1 MRKPSRHVV
10 NTFSCAENA
19 FITIRTGFTPPWLH
33 AEIPHLSAMTF
44 ASSETCVF
52 SDRVLMSAL
61 TCTPAAGFITAC
73 HTCACRLLSHLSFLT
88 VRWASLQSE
97 RRGSV
102 VKQSMGGRSDDAE
115 PGCIACA
122 FLGFSVPHMLILYVF
137 VESCWFL
144 KMLHSSM
151 SCLPRMNITGS
162 SPM

>member
-10 NTFSCAENA
+10 NSFSCAENA

-33 AEIPHLSAMTF
+33 AEIPHLSATTF

-73 HTCACRLLSHLSFLT
+73 HTCACRLLSHLSFVT

-102 VKQSMGGRSDDAE
+102 EKLSMGGRSHDTESECNGPHHVCDLARLFNSR
-115 PGCIACA
+115 GCAMLSSCC
-122 FLGFSVPHMLILYVF
+122 LNGMVP
-137 VESCWFL
+137 
-144 KMLHSSM
+144 
-151 SCLPRMNITGS
+151 
-162 SPM
+162 

>member
-33 AEIPHLSAMTF
+33 AEIPHLSATTF

-97 RRGSV
+97 CRGSV
-102 VKQSMGGRSDDAE
+102 EKLSMGGRSHDTERECNGPHHVCDLSRLFISR
-115 PGCIACA
+115 GCAMLSSCC
-122 FLGFSVPHMLILYVF
+122 LNGMVP
-137 VESCWFL
+137 
-144 KMLHSSM
+144 
-151 SCLPRMNITGS
+151 
-162 SPM
+162 